1 MKVEVRV
8 YNMCKYNSNS
18 EKIAEVEYNPI
29 KIEVVK
35 IPDEQIYAMG
45 FDEIDEYGEY
55 LIMTHGDGE
64 TSTFRNSHVD
74 VFFQDRTNLII
85 KSRHG
90 GYDGRKV
97 YYHDND
103 SIYINRRPRAAYD
116 VRNKRGN

>member
-1 MKVEVRV
+1 MWYNIDTIKKEINTKESQQMIVKVKV
-8 YNMCKYNSNS
+8 YNMCKYNSKS

-45 FDEIDEYGEY
+45 FDELDEYGEY

-74 VFFQDRTNLII
+74 VFRIE
-85 KSRHG
+85 
-90 GYDGRKV
+90 
-97 YYHDND
+97 
-103 SIYINRRPRAAYD
+103 
-116 VRNKRGN
+116 